1 MSCHVMSFY
10 LRDDHP
16 VYARRSWV
24 EEGVELQVH
33 HLEGGGPL
41 QQLQSALQHRHTDTY
56 LQTLQ
61 HLLLRLLVTAHHPA
75 EY

>member
-1 MSCHVMSFY
+1 MLCY

-16 VYARRSWV
+16 VNARRGGV

-33 HLEGGGPL
+33 HLEGGGLL
-41 QQLQSALQHRHTDTY
+41 QQLQSALQHRHTAPY

-61 HLLLRLLVTAHHPA
+61 QLLLRLLVTAHHPA
-75 EY
+75 E